1 MWTSLGLIDE
11 LVDCAEN
18 EQGWFL
24 PTPVQVECIPRILNG
39 GDVVVSAE
47 TGSGKTCAFALPAI
61 QICYEYQLSSKNE
74 RPDKLGALKVQ
85 SLQFEMSLDDRD
97 KSVSIHPSSSG
108 LHIQTR
114 NERNW
119 VGCRCNTGIGINV
132 PSKHNNETL
141 AKKLYFECTIKDE
154 GAVRLGY
161 STAEVCD
168 KTRNTD

>member
-1 MWTSLGLIDE
+1 MVSNSSDRKQFCE
-11 LVDCAEN
+11 
-18 EQGWFL
+18 
-24 PTPVQVECIPRILNG
+24 RIIVYFFDINSFVKLMSNCEHIRIILA
-39 GDVVVSAE
+39 AE